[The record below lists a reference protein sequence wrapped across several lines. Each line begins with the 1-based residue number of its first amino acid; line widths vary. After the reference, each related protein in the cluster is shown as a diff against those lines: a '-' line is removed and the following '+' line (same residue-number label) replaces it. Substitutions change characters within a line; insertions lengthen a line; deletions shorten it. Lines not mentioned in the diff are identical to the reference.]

1 MATSNIDNLE
11 LPHTSLATIPLRMSY
26 DEYRQWDEF
35 EEALTEWVD
44 GEVILHRPPLDRHQ
58 RTLEFLERLLDLFV
72 QLFGLGLIRV
82 APFSMRAT
90 PEGSARE
97 PDIFFLETEHLGRL
111 TEHEL
116 NGPADMVVE
125 VISTDSVSRDR
136 DDKFYEYQN
145 GGVREYWII
154 DPRSGKQRVDCYWL
168 TPEGQYQ
175 ATLPD
180 EDGRYHSVVLRSF
193 WFRPEW
199 FWQEPR
205 VDPLSALA
213 EMRGLSQEATR
224 TLREMLIGAG
234 QD

>member
-1 MATSNIDNLE
+1 MAMSNIDNLE

-58 RTLEFLERLLDLFV
+58 RALEFLERLLDLFV

-82 APFSMRAT
+82 APFSMRTT

-97 PDIFFLETEHLGRL
+97 PDIFFLASEHLGRL

-116 NGPADMVVE
+116 NGPADIVVE

-145 GGVREYWII
+145 GGVREYWIV
-154 DPRSGKQRVDCYWL
+154 DPRAGKQRVDCYWL
-168 TPEGQYQ
+168 TPEG
-175 ATLPD
+175 L
-180 EDGRYHSVVLRSF
+180 
-193 WFRPEW
+193 
-199 FWQEPR
+199 
-205 VDPLSALA
+205 
-213 EMRGLSQEATR
+213 
-224 TLREMLIGAG
+224 
-234 QD
+234 